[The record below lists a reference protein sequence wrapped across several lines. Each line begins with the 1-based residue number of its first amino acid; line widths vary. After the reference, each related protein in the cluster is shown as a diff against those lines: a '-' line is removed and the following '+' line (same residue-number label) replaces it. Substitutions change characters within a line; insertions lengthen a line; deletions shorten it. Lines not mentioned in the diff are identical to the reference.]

1 MSSEVPKQS
10 GDMPVRPGTVN
21 ATFSSQPEI
30 LRSPEILTNIRRETI
45 LACLQKYHPSSIAE
59 LKKRLTEEGI
69 RSSDED
75 LLEIVR
81 ELGSDGEIDLF
92 DPVKLNSF
100 PQFLL
105 DATNSW
111 WVYAVVSVSILELFL
126 VAYPTQ
132 NSLLVS
138 FRLLFGLGLLGF
150 LPGYS
155 TIQILFPTSEL
166 RILERLLLSIFLSVV
181 ISIAIGVAL
190 GAGYLFTGVSSVLAF
205 AGYVITAT
213 LFASYRRYSALR
225 TSSGLEHRKLC

>member
-10 GDMPVRPGTVN
+10 GDMRVRPGAVN

-30 LRSPEILTNIRRETI
+30 VRAPEILTNIRRETV
-45 LACLQKYHPSSIAE
+45 LACLQKHHPSTIAE
-59 LKKRLTEEGI
+59 LKRRLTEEGI
-69 RSSDED
+69 RSTDED

-81 ELGSDGEIDLF
+81 ELRSDGEIDLF
-92 DPVKLNSF
+92 DPVKLGSF

-105 DATNSW
+105 DAANSW
-111 WVYAVVSVSILELFL
+111 WVYAVVSISILELFL

-132 NSLLVS
+132 NVLLVS
-138 FRLLFGLGLLGF
+138 FRLLFCLCVLGF

-155 TIQILFPTSEL
+155 TVQILFPTTEL

-190 GAGYLFTGVSSVLAF
+190 GAGYLFTGVSSVLAST
-205 AGYVITAT
+205 GYIITAT
-213 LFASYRRYSALR
+213 LFASRRRRS
-225 TSSGLEHRKLC
+225 

>member
-1 MSSEVPKQS
+1 
-10 GDMPVRPGTVN
+10 
-21 ATFSSQPEI
+21 
-30 LRSPEILTNIRRETI
+30 LTNIRRETV

-59 LKKRLTEEGI
+59 LKKRLTVEGI
-69 RSSDED
+69 RSTDED
-75 LLEIVR
+75 LLDIVG
-81 ELGSDGEIDLF
+81 ELRSDGEIDLF

-111 WVYAVVSVSILELFL
+111 WIYAAISICILELFL

-132 NSLLVS
+132 NILLVS

-155 TIQILFPTSEL
+155 TGQILFPTSGL

-181 ISIAIGVAL
+181 ISIAIGAAL
-190 GAGYLFTGVSSVLAF
+190 GAGYLFTGVSSVLASTS
-205 AGYVITAT
+205 YVISTT

-225 TSSGLEHRKLC
+225 TSSVLEHRKVC